1 MASKSR
7 QNAEASNLAGT
18 SLHAFN
24 VNAKGQLVYTKTGIP
39 AGTSPRL
46 QDRDGND
53 LYEQYHVGHSGM
65 EYYIDSRGKFAL
77 RLDTDG

>member
-7 QNAEASNLAGT
+7 QNAEASTLAGT
-18 SLHAFN
+18 ALHAFN
-24 VNAKGQLVYTKTGIP
+24 VNTKGQLVYTKSTIP

-46 QDRDGND
+46 QTRDGTD

-77 RLDTDG
+77 RLDTNG